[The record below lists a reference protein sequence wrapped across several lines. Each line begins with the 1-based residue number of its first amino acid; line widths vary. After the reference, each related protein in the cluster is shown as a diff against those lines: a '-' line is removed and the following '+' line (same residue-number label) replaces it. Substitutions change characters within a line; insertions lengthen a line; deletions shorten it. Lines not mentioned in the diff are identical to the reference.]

1 MKKNIEPCYYGD
13 YLQLDKILG
22 AQELQSEKYGDAAHE
37 EMLFIIVHQVY
48 ELWFKQVLHEL
59 NAVIDTFN
67 QETVKDQQLTLVA
80 SLTASHANSKVNER
94 SNCNHG
100 NHDATAVS
108 VV

>member
-22 AQELQSEKYGDAAHE
+22 AQDLQSEKYGDAAHE

-59 NAVIDTFN
+59 NAVIDFQSGNGERSAANTSCAPLAAGN
-67 QETVKDQQLTLVA
+67 T
-80 SLTASHANSKVNER
+80 NSKFDE
-94 SNCNHG
+94 
-100 NHDATAVS
+100 
-108 VV
+108 

>member
-22 AQELQSEKYGDAAHE
+22 AQDLQSEKYGDGAHE

-67 QETVKDQQLTLVA
+67 QEAVKDQQLTLVVHRLQRIIQIQKLMI
-80 SLTASHANSKVNER
+80 SPWN
-94 SNCNHG
+94 G
-100 NHDATAVS
+100 AVENT
-108 VV
+108 